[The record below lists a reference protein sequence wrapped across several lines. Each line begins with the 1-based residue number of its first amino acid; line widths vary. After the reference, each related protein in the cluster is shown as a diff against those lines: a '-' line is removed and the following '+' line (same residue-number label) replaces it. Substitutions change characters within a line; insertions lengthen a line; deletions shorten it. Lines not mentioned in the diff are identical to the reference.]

1 MKEIEKKELPGISGG
16 QVGTTHEIA
25 PTPCI
30 PIPNYPQTP
39 GGPVDPVDPLGDRVS
54 KNQVQS

>member
-16 QVGTTHEIA
+16 QVTSHDIL
-25 PTPCI
+25 PTPYV
-30 PIPNYPQTP
+30 PVPGYPQSP
-39 GGPVDPVDPLGDRVS
+39 GGPIDPVDPLGDRIS